1 MQLTAAYRSLSRP
14 SSAPDAKAS
23 SLRPLSLDLSVKLE
37 NYASH
42 FGILRNHI
50 FTHSNLDVPQFL
62 FVFLY
67 ALLALYRIFVIQF
80 SRCGRPFGL
89 RAFKSSARC
98 SLHKQHTQPL
108 MGLVGPSGL
117 EPPTLR
123 LSVVRS
129 NQLSYGPI
137 YGGDNRDRT
146 DDPLLAKQVLS
157 QLSYTPISEV
167 YPLN

>member
-1 MQLTAAYRSLSRP
+1 MQDDTLFACRVSAFGNLRVEAYLQLTAAYRSLSRP
-14 SSAPDAKAS
+14 TSAPDAKAS

-42 FGILRNHI
+42 FGILRNYI

-80 SRCGRPFGL
+80 SRCGEHR
-89 RAFKSSARC
+89 SAQR
-98 SLHKQHTQPL
+98 
-108 MGLVGPSGL
+108 
-117 EPPTLR
+117 E
-123 LSVVRS
+123 
-129 NQLSYGPI
+129 
-137 YGGDNRDRT
+137 
-146 DDPLLAKQVLS
+146 
-157 QLSYTPISEV
+157 